1 MSKMKS
7 RWICFCV
14 MSARDVMRDDPHRR
28 QNGGADEVRE
38 SAVNALISTSSS
50 IHQKKK
56 AVNIS
61 CSRSGGLRLQLTKR
75 NFLRRFLKR
84 ITKRSSSMHLFSTFV
99 GAPNP
104 EQRLPPGGSY
114 STEDSLMIS
123 GSPKTTFY
131 SIDSKPEI
139 NPNPVSEVSSQRHD
153 TEIISDLPPAVVAPP
168 LERRQVRSSSSVFAW
183 TCGPRK
189 IEDFVAM
196 DGTFLGKGSY
206 GSVRLCSNKG
216 TGHLMAC
223 KTIDKVKMENSYYD
237 LQDRQACMIRR
248 EVKMHQ
254 LCLDHPNVVQMLGL
268 FEDDAAVHIL
278 MEYCDAGCLSEILR
292 RYPRGLPV
300 NAAAVG
306 MKQLAEALCWI
317 HGKNIVHRDIKP
329 ENILVAAHGR
339 RVARLKV
346 GDFGFACQLKPEQ
359 GS

>member
-1 MSKMKS
+1 
-7 RWICFCV
+7 
-14 MSARDVMRDDPHRR
+14 
-28 QNGGADEVRE
+28 
-38 SAVNALISTSSS
+38 
-50 IHQKKK
+50 
-56 AVNIS
+56 
-61 CSRSGGLRLQLTKR
+61 
-75 NFLRRFLKR
+75 
-84 ITKRSSSMHLFSTFV
+84 MHLFSTFV

-114 STEDSLMIS
+114 DSTDSLMIS

-139 NPNPVSEVSSQRHD
+139 NPNPVSEVSSQRHG

-189 IEDFVAM
+189 IEDFVVM
-196 DGTFLGKGSY
+196 DGTLLGKGSY

-300 NAAAVG
+300 NTAAVG